1 MYPFCVGKDSPRVQP
16 LVLSL
21 NELSRWL
28 WEKPPIRCW
37 STLPSSY
44 CLFSHTSPISSFFC
58 PPPSHPKKK
67 SVCYWLQFY
76 SHLFPPVSFP
86 LCLNSLPFMLL
97 FLMLLLFLAHP
108 THRHQTGNCALF
120 HKFSHCVHLQS
131 RWTQNTAGYST
142 DGERKNQHSGSS
154 NNEGLSAL
162 HLRRQEQSWFHPNSR
177 RGVKAFGLK
186 ALNN

>member
-1 MYPFCVGKDSPRVQP
+1 MYPSCVGKDSPRVQP

-28 WEKPPIRCW
+28 WEKPPIPCW

-44 CLFSHTSPISSFFC
+44 CLFSHTSSISSFFG
-58 PPPSHPKKK
+58 PNSHPKKK
-67 SVCYWLQFY
+67 PACYWLQFC
-76 SHLFPPVSFP
+76 SQLFPPISSP
-86 LCLNSLPFMLL
+86 LCLNLLPFVLP

-120 HKFSHCVHLQS
+120 HTFSHCVRLQS
-131 RWTQNTAGYST
+131 RWTQNTAVHST

-154 NNEGLSAL
+154 NNDGLSAP
-162 HLRRQEQSWFHPNSR
+162 HLRWQQ
-177 RGVKAFGLK
+177 
-186 ALNN
+186 